1 MHKDGK
7 WAKMILSLQEPD
19 GKWGCFHS
27 LSKFYGA
34 PITTEQALRRLER
47 LGFTEQD
54 ECIQKALSY
63 MNDCLTGKNEIPD
76 RTEKIHDWKIFTS
89 LILAAW
95 IRRFTPGNA
104 HANDIAEK
112 WAEILR
118 EAFSHGS
125 YSQDQYVSAYI
136 RIFGMKPGGGRLC
149 DFVNFYPV
157 SLTAGC
163 LDEETETALV
173 KYVLT
178 KEDGVYYVYDR
189 PLCLLPE
196 KFGSRE
202 NVRYLDAIELL
213 ARYKSA
219 KIHLQFVRNW
229 LIENRAPDGTW
240 DLGKEVNDKM
250 HFPLSDDWRTAD
262 KRKKDSTEWIQALV
276 NQLTIE

>member
-27 LSKFYGA
+27 LSQFYGA
-34 PITTEQALRRLER
+34 PMTTEQALRRLEN
-47 LGFTEQD
+47 LGFTRED
-54 ECIQKALSY
+54 ACIQKALSY
-63 MNDCLTGKNEIPD
+63 MTDCLTGKNTIPD
-76 RTEKIHDWKIFTS
+76 RAEKLHDWNIFTS

-95 IRRFTPGNA
+95 IRRFTSENEE
-104 HANDIAEK
+104 ANKIAEK
-112 WAEILR
+112 WAEILTD
-118 EAFSHGS
+118 AFSGGVYDHNRYTES
-125 YSQDQYVSAYI
+125 YR
-136 RIFGMKPGGGRLC
+136 RIHGMKPGGGRLC

-157 SLTAGC
+157 SLTAGY

-178 KEDGVYYVYDR
+178 KEDGIYYVYDR

-240 DLGKEVNDKM
+240 DLGKEANDKM